1 MRSWLRSYNVNL
13 PLLDVINDPDARD
26 VDTRLA
32 ALSLGEGL
40 DSGYYDAEVLADAV
54 AELHAE
60 IESGLTDPTSEARRV
75 LADLLMRGGAYTR
88 SLFDEVKSLGSLEAV
103 FYLDDHATR
112 MRDRADMGRLA
123 RDAMS
128 RIAVT

>member
-40 DSGYYDAEVLADAV
+40 DSAV